1 MTKLRYL
8 LYAGI
13 IIPVFFVSCWLIVL
27 PDSFIKTN
35 IENSISHY
43 GNPNTE
49 VFVTGLKKGIFFT
62 VFADRIEF
70 KQEDNVVLIITDISS
85 RINPLYLFKKQV
97 AFSIRG
103 KIGTGDIKGFLNI
116 PESGTLTIDG
126 AEINAI
132 PYIQSLGL
140 KVSGLVSAHINLK
153 NNNVDVYFKTSHV
166 DIEDAITE
174 IPLPFHSFQ
183 TIQGVLH
190 LQANTI
196 KIPSISLEGDKGY
209 ARIKGDITDGFMS
222 LILELMPSTDEL
234 QPIESMLISKYQIS
248 PGYYVIPI
256 EGPLL

>member
-1 MTKLRYL
+1 MKKLRYL

-13 IIPVFFVSCWLIVL
+13 IIPVFFVSFWLIVL
-27 PDSFIKTN
+27 PDSFIKTR
-35 IENSISHY
+35 IENSISNY
-43 GNPNTE
+43 GNPETE
-49 VFVTGLKKGIFFT
+49 VIVRGLKKGIFFT

-70 KQEDNVVLIITDISS
+70 KKQDTVVLIITDISS

-97 AFSIRG
+97 AFSVRG
-103 KIGTGDIKGFLNI
+103 
-116 PESGTLTIDG
+116 IDG

-140 KVSGLVSAHINLK
+140 KVSGLVSAHINFK
-153 NNNVDVYFKTSHV
+153 NNNADVYFKTSHV
-166 DIEDAITE
+166 DIEDTITE

-196 KIPSISLEGDKGY
+196 NVPSISLEGDKGY
-209 ARIKGDITDGFMS
+209 ARIKGDITDGFMN